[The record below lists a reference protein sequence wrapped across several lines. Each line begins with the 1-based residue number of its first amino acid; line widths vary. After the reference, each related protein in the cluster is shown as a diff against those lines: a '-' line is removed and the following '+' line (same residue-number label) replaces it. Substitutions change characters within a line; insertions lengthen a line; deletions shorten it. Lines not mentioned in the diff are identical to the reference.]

1 MHRSVHG
8 TAVSSSL
15 SQHLWRGTLFIGLS
29 AVLVACSKPAPVA
42 EPVRAVRVLTVGEG
56 AMQATAEFAG
66 EVRARVESRL
76 GFRVGGKITRRLV
89 ENGDRVK
96 AGQVLAEIDPQDYAL
111 AAEAAQ
117 AQVQA
122 ALTNRDL
129 AAADLKRFKDLLDKN
144 FISAAE
150 FERRD
155 TTLKAAQAQLDQA
168 QAQLSSQRNQAAY
181 TRLMADASGVITA
194 IEAEP
199 GQVVGAGVPVVRLA
213 QDGARDAVFAVPE
226 DKLLAWR
233 VGQDVRVQLWGAAT
247 SMKAKVREI
256 AGSAD
261 PVSRT
266 FAIKVALPDVQAPLG
281 ATVTIVPQGGAR
293 AGVAVGAQVIKLPTT
308 ALRQEGGQSA
318 VWVVDTNTMTVAS
331 QAVVVDTADGNQA
344 IIQSGLKAGQVVVSA
359 GVHVLSPGQKVSYY
373 QERVVA
379 PVAPSPAAK

>member
-1 MHRSVHG
+1 MNRLTCGTSVPVVVQLCRG
-8 TAVSSSL
+8 GLLLSL
-15 SQHLWRGTLFIGLS
+15 VATL
-29 AVLVACSKPAPVA
+29 AACSKPEPVA

-56 AMQATAEFAG
+56 ALQATAEFAG

-76 GFRVGGKITRRLV
+76 GFRVAGKITRRLV

-96 AGQVLAEIDPQDYAL
+96 AGQVLAEVDLQDYAL
-111 AAEAAQ
+111 ATDAAQ

-129 AAADLKRFKDLLDKN
+129 AAADLKRFKDLLEKN

-150 FERRD
+150 FERRE

-181 TRLMADASGVITA
+181 TRLLADVPGVVTA

-199 GQVVGAGVPVVRLA
+199 GQVVAAGVPVVRLA

-226 DKLLAWR
+226 DKLSTWR
-233 VGQDVRVQLWGAAT
+233 VGQEVVVQLWGAAT

-261 PVSRT
+261 LVSRT
-266 FAIKVALPDVQAPLG
+266 FAIKVALPDLQAPLG

-293 AGVAVGAQVIKLPTT
+293 AGVAVGAQVIKLPTS

-318 VWVVDTNTMTVAS
+318 VWVLDTSTMTVAS
-331 QAVVVDTADGNQA
+331 QVVDIDTADGNQA
-344 IIQSGLKAGQVVVSA
+344 VIKSGLKAGQVVVSA
-359 GVHVLSPGQKVSYY
+359 GVHVLSPGQKVRYY
-373 QERVVA
+373 QEKTAA
-379 PVAPSPAAK
+379 PVTASPSAK

>member
-111 AAEAAQ
+111 AADAAQ

>member
-1 MHRSVHG
+1 
-8 TAVSSSL
+8 
-15 SQHLWRGTLFIGLS
+15 LFIGLS

-111 AAEAAQ
+111 AADAAQ

-181 TRLMADASGVITA
+181 TRLIADASGVITA

>member
-15 SQHLWRGTLFIGLS
+15 SQHLWRSTLFIGLS

-111 AAEAAQ
+111 AADAAQ

-181 TRLMADASGVITA
+181 TRLIADASGVITA